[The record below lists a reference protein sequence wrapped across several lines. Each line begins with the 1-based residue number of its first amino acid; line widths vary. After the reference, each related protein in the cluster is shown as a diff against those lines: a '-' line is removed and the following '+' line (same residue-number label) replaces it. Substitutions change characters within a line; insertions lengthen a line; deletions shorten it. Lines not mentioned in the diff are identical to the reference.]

1 MSKITKKILGASLS
15 LAAFS
20 FGYISTASAQTC
32 TQPMTCEEMGYIDT
46 VDRCEGDAM
55 IKCPSDLS
63 KVFCRNRKACTP
75 NACSDYT
82 LSSCPANGNC
92 STCDKVNDDC
102 SSGGTKYKLDSCK
115 TTPNACSGYT
125 LSSCPANGNCSTCD
139 KVNDD
144 CSNGGTKYKLDS
156 CESGYK
162 VSGNECVPDKKTYQC
177 SFDGYSYWITN
188 GPYWIAENG
197 QIGVDAECECNCVE
211 FPVFVRLDRITSP
224 YVYDSFEQ
232 GMNSPG
238 EETQRN
244 SEVGYNCGLMCDR
257 TVTEDDSGNFV
268 N

>member
-75 NACSDYT
+75 NACSGYT

-102 SSGGTKYKLDSCK
+102 SSGGTKYKLDSCASGYK
-115 TTPNACSGYT
+115 ISGSSCIKDCTADSCSGYT
-125 LSSCPANGNCSTCD
+125 LSSCPNHGSCSSCTI
-139 KVNDD
+139 KNSD
-144 CSNGGTKYKLDS
+144 CTTGKTKYRLNYCTDGFYEDGDS
-156 CESGYK
+156 CRQDYSVEN
-162 VSGNECVPDKKTYQC
+162 VSIYCDQSPYYCYGTATCSCADGTSKKLTFSYSETGDFIDKTYIL
-177 SFDGYSYWITN
+177 DEWDY
-188 GPYWIAENG
+188 
-197 QIGVDAECECNCVE
+197 DCNYFC
-211 FPVFVRLDRITSP
+211 
-224 YVYDSFEQ
+224 
-232 GMNSPG
+232 N
-238 EETQRN
+238 
-244 SEVGYNCGLMCDR
+244 
-257 TVTEDDSGNFV
+257 
-268 N
+268 

>member
-46 VDRCEGDAM
+46 VDTCEGSAM

-75 NACSDYT
+75 NACSGYT

-125 LSSCPANGNCSTCD
+125 LSSCPANGKCSTCD
-139 KVNDD
+139 VVNSD
-144 CSNGGTKYKLDS
+144 CSSGGKKYKLDS
-156 CESGYK
+156 CASGYEI
-162 VSGNECVPDKKTYQC
+162 SGNECKKICIPDEDETGCRYGTYSCSDGCGGTRICCDIPDCPTGTRWNTKQQC
-177 SFDGYSYWITN
+177 CI
-188 GPYWIAENG
+188 
-197 QIGVDAECECNCVE
+197 
-211 FPVFVRLDRITSP
+211 
-224 YVYDSFEQ
+224 
-232 GMNSPG
+232 
-238 EETQRN
+238 
-244 SEVGYNCGLMCDR
+244 R
-257 TVTEDDSGNFV
+257 TTCYPSGNLRCPCY
-268 N
+268 